1 MRVSGNH
8 MPDAGRFQSGFS
20 MLEILVTLVILALGL
35 LGTAALQA
43 QSMRTVKGGQFRSQ
57 AVLLAADIGE
67 RMEGNK
73 AGAIDGAYVL
83 AAGETTS
90 GSRDCGAEPCNS
102 DDLALFDLETWQN
115 NVSDVLPGASWEV
128 TRTVVGNP
136 SVYTIAVSWVDRRTD
151 TTYETTGTGETF
163 SYTTVKAVYN

>member
-1 MRVSGNH
+1 
-8 MPDAGRFQSGFS
+8 

-43 QSMRTVKGGQFRSQ
+43 QSMRTVQGGQFRSQ

-73 AGAIDGAYVL
+73 AGAIGGAYVL
-83 AAGETTS
+83 AAGEIKS
-90 GSRDCGAEPCNS
+90 GSRDCAGEPCNS

-115 NVSDVLPGASWEV
+115 NVSDALPGASWEI

-151 TTYETTGTGETF
+151 TTYATAGTGETF